1 MMRTNN
7 LNAKAAGRGWVM
19 VCVGLL
25 LGGCGLAGGHG
36 SIAAGARYQADGQ
49 YRAAYI
55 EAKKVLQRDE
65 KNGDAWLLLGQAS
78 LMLGNPRDARSEL
91 QNAEANGVPEAR
103 WAVPMGRVLLVM
115 NQYDAVLKTLPADKP
130 FAPATRAQVDVL
142 RGDAY
147 RGLKQP
153 DQARQAYDAALALK
167 PRDAGALIG
176 LAKLA
181 EEAHDADSANRY
193 VQQALA
199 AAPENP
205 QAWVAKGDLAFLAR
219 DYAGAESD
227 YQKGLDLKN
236 ADWLPQE
243 RFYALGRLVD
253 AQVQQ
258 NHFDKALAN
267 IQTLEKMSPQ
277 QPFPHYLHAVVLYK
291 QGHMDDAVSQLQ
303 KVLQASPN
311 NPQAQLLMGA
321 VNYAQ
326 GSYGQ
331 AQMNLSNVLGLDQK
345 NVPARKLLALTFYR
359 EGNSQQ
365 ALNTLRPA
373 APANATDAEL
383 LAVLQ
388 KAAAENAGIPHPA
401 TSAGKVGSPAGTRFA
416 RAGQA
421 LTSGDQAEAI
431 RLLKDMPA
439 KDASDEVRR
448 NTLLVMAYLRD
459 RRPDD
464 AIRTA
469 ADYAA
474 KNPKDS
480 GAHLLY
486 GTALVAAGKR
496 TEARQQYTEAYKLD
510 SNDLAALLSL
520 GNLDSLE
527 GHYQDAAGRYKLV
540 LEKDPRNAPAMTAL
554 GQLAAVQGDKAEAIR
569 QLKQAIAA
577 APKSAPAYIAL
588 VMVYSEAGQFDE
600 AAKTARQLADADPG
614 NPAALNALGAAE
626 LNAGHQDKALPPLQQ
641 AVKLAPQMS
650 MYRVNLARAQLLNKD
665 SKGAQANLEQ
675 VIKADPGQL
684 QAVTLLAFLKLQNH
698 DLPGALALAQTLQ
711 KQTAGKA
718 AGFTLE
724 GDLYMANK
732 SYDKAAEAYQQGLKI
747 QYDRPLVVKRYLALN
762 ASGARQADAV
772 LRDWLSKHAD
782 DAATRLL
789 LAQYYM
795 DHARNNSAASEY
807 EEVLK
812 AHPTSIDALNNLA
825 WIYTTQRNPKALA
838 LAGRAYKLAPKSPG
852 VMDTYAWALIADN
865 QARTALPILVNAA
878 KAAPKTPA
886 IQYHLA
892 VAQARTGD
900 KAGART
906 TLEALQKSGANFS
919 DKPAADRLY
928 QELRAGARG
937 GAGK

>member
-1 MMRTNN
+1 MRMIK
-7 LNAKAAGRGWVM
+7 LNTKVASRGWAL
-19 VCVGLL
+19 VCIGML

-36 SIAAGARYQADGQ
+36 NLAAGAKYQADGQ

-65 KNGDAWLLLGQAS
+65 KNGDAWLLLGQSS
-78 LMLGNPRDARSEL
+78 LMLGNLKDAQSEL

-103 WAVPMGRVLLVM
+103 WAVPMGRVLIGT
-115 NQYDAVLKTLPADKP
+115 NQYDKLLKTLSDDKP
-130 FAPATRAQVDVL
+130 LAPGVKAQVEVL
-142 RGDAY
+142 RGDAL
-147 RGLKQP
+147 RGLKRP
-153 DQARQAYDAALALK
+153 DQAKQAYEAALKLEPK
-167 PRDAGALIG
+167 EPRALIG

-181 EEAHDADSANRY
+181 EGAGDKDAANRY
-193 VQQALA
+193 VQQALD

-205 QAWVAKGDLAFLAR
+205 QAWVAKGDLAFLAE

-227 YQKGLDLKN
+227 YQKVLDFKN
-236 ADWLPQE
+236 TDWLPQE

-253 AQVQQ
+253 AQVRQS
-258 NHFDKALAN
+258 HFDKALAN
-267 IQTLEKMSPQ
+267 IQALEKMSPE

-291 QGHMDDAVSQLQ
+291 QGHLDDAVDQLQ
-303 KVLQASPN
+303 KVLQVSPN
-311 NPQAQLLMGA
+311 NPQAQMLMGA
-321 VNYAQ
+321 VTYAQ
-326 GSYGQ
+326 GNYGQ

-388 KAAAENAGIPHPA
+388 RAAAEGAGMPHPA
-401 TSAGKVGSPAGTRFA
+401 SSAGGAGSPAGTRFA

-421 LTSGDQAEAI
+421 LTSGNQAEAI
-431 RLLKDMPA
+431 RLLKEMPA
-439 KDASDEVRR
+439 QGGSDEVQR

-459 RRPDD
+459 KRPED
-464 AIRTA
+464 AIKTA
-469 ADYAA
+469 ADYVA

-486 GTALVAAGKR
+486 GTVLVATGKR
-496 TEARQQYTEAYKLD
+496 TEARGQYSEAYKLD
-510 SNDLAALLSL
+510 SNNLAALLSL

-527 GHYQDAAGRYKLV
+527 GHYQDAAGRYKTV
-540 LEKDPRNAPAMTAL
+540 LEKDPHNAAAMTAL
-554 GQLAAVQGDKAEAIR
+554 GQLAAVQGDKAEAIK

-577 APKSAPAYIAL
+577 APKSTAPYIAL
-588 VMVYSEAGQFDE
+588 VMVYSEAGQFEE
-600 AAKTARQLADADPG
+600 AATTARQLAEANPG
-614 NPAALNALGAAE
+614 NPAALNAFGAAE
-626 LNAGHQDKALPPLQQ
+626 LNAAHHDKALQPLQQ
-641 AVKLAPQMS
+641 AVKLAPQVS

-665 SKGAQANLEQ
+665 SKDAEDNLEK

-684 QAVTLLAFLKLQNH
+684 QAATLLAFLKLQNH
-698 DLPGALALAQTLQ
+698 DLPGALALAQNLQ
-711 KQTAGKA
+711 KQTATKA

-732 SYDKAAEAYQQGLKI
+732 SYDKAAEAFQQGLKI

-762 ASGARQADAV
+762 ASGAKQPDAV
-772 LRDWLSKHAD
+772 LRDWLGKHSD

-795 DHARNNSAASEY
+795 DHTQNQQAAEQY
-807 EEVLK
+807 EQVLK
-812 AHPTSIDALNNLA
+812 AFPSNIDALNNLA
-825 WIYTTQRNPKALA
+825 WIYTEQHDPKALA
-838 LAGRAYKLAPKSPG
+838 LAEKAYKLAPGAPG
-852 VMDTYAWALIADN
+852 IMDTYGWALIAHD
-865 QARTALPILVNAA
+865 QPKVALPILEKAA
-878 KAAPKTPA
+878 KAAPNTLT

-892 VAQARTGD
+892 VAQARSGD
-900 KAGART
+900 QAGARA
-906 TLEALQKSGANFS
+906 TLGALLKSKDNFNESGAAKKLY
-919 DKPAADRLY
+919 DDLKTGAA
-928 QELRAGARG
+928 G
-937 GAGK
+937 G

>member
-1 MMRTNN
+1 MRMIE
-7 LNAKAAGRGWVM
+7 LNTKAAGRGWALL
-19 VCVGLL
+19 CVGLL

-36 SIAAGARYQADGQ
+36 SVAAGAKYQAEGQ

-55 EAKKVLQRDE
+55 EAKKVLQRDD

-78 LMLGNPRDARSEL
+78 LMLGNPKDAQDEL
-91 QNAEANGVPEAR
+91 QNARANGVPEAR
-103 WAVPMGRVLLVM
+103 WAVPMGRVLLVTGQ
-115 NQYDAVLKTLPADKP
+115 NDTLLKTLSVDQSLEPAIK
-130 FAPATRAQVDVL
+130 AQVEVL

-147 RGLKQP
+147 RAQKQF
-153 DQARQAYDAALALK
+153 DQAKQAYDAALVLEPKQPRALV
-167 PRDAGALIG
+167 G
-176 LAKLA
+176 LAELA
-181 EEAHDADSANRY
+181 EGAGDKDSANRY

-205 QAWVAKGDLAFLAR
+205 QVWMAKGDLALLGEN
-219 DYAGAESD
+219 YAGAESD
-227 YQKGLDLKN
+227 YQKALDFKN
-236 ADWLPQE
+236 PDWLPQE
-243 RFYALGRLVD
+243 RFYALGRLVE
-253 AQVQQ
+253 AQVRQ
-258 NHFDKALAN
+258 NQFDKALAN
-267 IQTLEKMSPQ
+267 IQTLEKMSAG
-277 QPFPHYLHAVVLYK
+277 QPFPHYLHGLVLYK
-291 QGHMDDAVSQLQ
+291 QGRLDEAVDQLQ
-303 KVLQASPN
+303 KVLQTSPN

-326 GSYGQ
+326 GNYGQ

-345 NVPARKLLALTFYR
+345 NVSARKMLALTFYR

-373 APANATDAEL
+373 APGNATDAEL

-388 KAAAENAGIPHPA
+388 RAAAENAGIPHPA
-401 TSAGKVGSPAGTRFA
+401 TSAGGANSPAGTQFA

-421 LTSGDQAEAI
+421 LTSGNQAEAI
-431 RLLKDMPA
+431 RLLKEMPA

-459 RRPDD
+459 KRPDD
-464 AIRTA
+464 AIKTA

-486 GTALVAAGKR
+486 GTALIAAGKR
-496 TEARQQYTEAYKLD
+496 AEARAQYTEAYKLD
-510 SNDLAALLSL
+510 SRNLAALLSL

-527 GHYQDAAGRYKLV
+527 GHYQDAAGHYKTV
-540 LEKDPRNAPAMTAL
+540 LEKDPHNAPAMTAL
-554 GQLAAVQGDKAEAIR
+554 GQLAAAQGDKAGAIK

-577 APKSAPAYIAL
+577 APKSAPAYVAL

-600 AAKTARQLADADPG
+600 AVNTAQQLANANPG

-626 LNAGHQDKALPPLQQ
+626 LNAGHHDKALQPLQQ
-641 AVKLAPQMS
+641 AVKLAPQVS
-650 MYRVNLARAQLLNKD
+650 MYRVNLARAQVLNKD

-675 VIKADPGQL
+675 VIKTDPEQL

-711 KQTAGKA
+711 KQDATKVAGL
-718 AGFTLE
+718 TLE

-732 SYDKAAEAYQQGLKI
+732 SYDKAAATYQRGLKI
-747 QYDRPLVVKRYLALN
+747 QHDRPLVVKSYLALN
-762 ASGARQADAV
+762 ASGAKQPEAV
-772 LRDWLSKHAD
+772 LRDWLAKHSD

-795 DHARNNSAASEY
+795 DHAQNNSAAGQY

-812 AHPTSIDALNNLA
+812 AHPSSVDALNNLA

-838 LAGRAYKLAPKSPG
+838 LAERAYKLAPTSPG

-865 QARTALPILVNAA
+865 RDKAALPILVSAV
-878 KAAPKTPA
+878 KADPKTPA

-900 KAGART
+900 NAGARA
-906 TLEALQKSGANFS
+906 TLEALRKSGANFS
-919 DKPAADRLY
+919 DKPAADKLY
-928 QELRAGARG
+928 QELHATTRG
-937 GAGK
+937 GAGN

>member
-1 MMRTNN
+1 MRMTE
-7 LNAKAAGRGWVM
+7 LNTKAAGRGWVLL
-19 VCVGLL
+19 CAALL

-36 SIAAGARYQADGQ
+36 SIAAGAKYQADGQ

-55 EAKKVLQRDE
+55 EAKKVLQRDG
-65 KNGDAWLLLGQAS
+65 KNGDAWLLLGHAS
-78 LMLGNPRDARSEL
+78 LMLGNPKDAQSEL
-91 QNAEANGVPEAR
+91 QNAQANGVPEAR
-103 WAVPMGRVLLVM
+103 WAVPVGRVLLVTGQ
-115 NQYDAVLKTLPADKP
+115 NDALLKTLSVDQPLEPAVK
-130 FAPATRAQVDVL
+130 AQVEVL
-142 RGDAY
+142 RGDAH
-147 RGLKQP
+147 RALKQF
-153 DQARQAYDAALALK
+153 DQAKQAYDAALVLEPKEPRALV
-167 PRDAGALIG
+167 G
-176 LAKLA
+176 LAELA
-181 EEAHDADSANRY
+181 EVAGDKDSANRY

-205 QAWVAKGDLAFLAR
+205 QAWVAKGDLAFRAQ

-227 YQKGLDLKN
+227 YQKVLDFKKP
-236 ADWLPQE
+236 DWLPQE

-253 AQVQQ
+253 AQVRQ
-258 NHFDKALAN
+258 NHFDKAVAN
-267 IQTLEKMSPQ
+267 IQTLEKMSPD

-291 QGHMDDAVSQLQ
+291 QGHLDDAVTQLQ

-345 NVPARKLLALTFYR
+345 NASARKLLALTFYR

-373 APANATDAEL
+373 VPPNTTDAEL

-388 KAAAENAGIPHPA
+388 RAAAENAGTPHPA
-401 TSAGKVGSPAGTRFA
+401 TSAGAASNLAGTQFA

-421 LTSGDQAEAI
+421 LTSGNQAEAI
-431 RLLKDMPA
+431 RLLKDMPTHGG
-439 KDASDEVRR
+439 SDEVRR

-459 RRPDD
+459 KRPDD
-464 AIRTA
+464 AIKTA

-480 GAHLLY
+480 GAHMLY
-486 GTALVAAGKR
+486 GTALIAAGKR
-496 TEARQQYTEAYKLD
+496 AEAREQYTEAYKLD
-510 SNDLAALLSL
+510 SRNLAALLSL
-520 GNLDSLE
+520 GNLDSME
-527 GHYQDAAGRYKLV
+527 GHYQDAAGHYKTV
-540 LEKDPRNAPAMTAL
+540 LEKDPHNAAAMTAL
-554 GQLAAVQGDKAEAIR
+554 GQLAAVQGDKAGAIK

-577 APKSAPAYIAL
+577 APKSAPAYVAL
-588 VMVYSEAGQFDE
+588 VMMYSEAGQFDE
-600 AAKTARQLADADPG
+600 AANTARQLSDANPG

-626 LNAGHQDKALPPLQQ
+626 LNAGHHDKALQPLQQ
-641 AVKLAPQMS
+641 AVKLAPQVS
-650 MYRVNLARAQLLNKD
+650 LYRVNLARAQVLNKD
-665 SKGAQANLEQ
+665 SKGAQTNLEQ
-675 VIKADPGQL
+675 VVKADPEQL

-711 KQTAGKA
+711 KRDAAKVAGL
-718 AGFTLE
+718 TLE

-732 SYDKAAEAYQQGLKI
+732 SYDKAAAAYQRGLKI
-747 QYDRPLVVKRYLALN
+747 QYDRPLVVKSYLALN
-762 ASGARQADAV
+762 ASGAKQPDAV
-772 LRDWLSKHAD
+772 LRDWLAKHSD

-795 DHARNNSAASEY
+795 DHAQNDSAAGQY

-812 AHPTSIDALNNLA
+812 AHPSSIDALNNLA
-825 WIYTTQRNPKALA
+825 WIYTEQKNPKGLPLA
-838 LAGRAYKLAPKSPG
+838 ERAYKLASSSSS
-852 VMDTYAWALIADN
+852 VQDTYGWALVGAG
-865 QARTALPILVNAA
+865 QAKTALPILAQAA
-878 KAAPKTPA
+878 KTAPKDPA

-906 TLEALQKSGANFS
+906 TLEALQKSGVNFP
-919 DKPAADRLY
+919 DKPAADKLY
-928 QELRAGARG
+928 QELQAATRG
-937 GAGK
+937 GAGR